1 MWRLSTG
8 EAVILAWLPA
18 IIVWGLSILNFSSSN
33 DAALGAPA
41 GRDFVRLY
49 LLGRAVAERDGDALY
64 DLEKFNALK
73 STQFPALEPDPYPQ
87 PYPPQAGIYFA
98 ALARLPYPQALVT
111 WIVVSLLLFGTA
123 SWWAA
128 RLTGL
133 PKAKCAVLLGL
144 AFAFPPLQEVKAFGQ
159 GTAIPLLSFVL
170 GWRFLLNDRS
180 VLAGAAFG
188 LLAVKPQLA
197 LPLMVIATAGR
208 QWRMMVGAALSIAAQ
223 IAVTWSL
230 LGPSVFSDYVNYVR
244 QFPALVESFQRDP
257 TQTHSLKTL
266 FGLVLP
272 GGLAVGAYAAT
283 ASIVLWRM
291 LRAYREASD
300 VGLEM
305 CVLIMASVLVSPH
318 LYVYDAALL
327 LPALMYVFA
336 KGWQST
342 QPLARQSLVGI
353 ILLYPAYIFPFAR
366 YTRIQASVVVLFWL
380 FWTVCSQLSNE
391 AHGGANAE
399 HPVPVQPST

>member
-1 MWRLSTG
+1 M
-8 EAVILAWLPA
+8 I
-18 IIVWGLSILNFSSSN
+18 WGFSILNFSSSN
-33 DAALGAPA
+33 DAARGAPA

-49 LLGRAVAERDGDALY
+49 LLGRVVAERDGAALY
-64 DLEKFNALK
+64 DLKKFNALK
-73 STQFPALEPDPYPQ
+73 STQFPALEPDPFPQ

-98 ALARLPYPQALVT
+98 ALARLPYPEALVT
-111 WIVVSLLLFGTA
+111 WIVVSLLLFGAA

-133 PKAKCAVLLGL
+133 PRAKCAVLLGL
-144 AFAFPPLQEVKAFGQ
+144 AFAFPPLEEVKAFGQ
-159 GTAIPLLSFVL
+159 GTAILLLSFVL
-170 GWRFLLNDRS
+170 GWRFLLNDWP

-188 LLAVKPQLA
+188 LLAVKPQFA
-197 LPLMVIATAGR
+197 LPLVVVAMARR
-208 QWRMMVGAALSIAAQ
+208 QWRMMMGATLSIAAQ

-230 LGPSVFSDYVNYVR
+230 LGPSVFIDYVNYVR
-244 QFPALVESFQRDP
+244 QFPALVESFQRDA

-266 FGLVLP
+266 FGLFLP

-291 LRAYREASD
+291 MRASQDASD

-327 LPALMYVFA
+327 LPALMYAFA

-342 QPLARQSLVGI
+342 QPLARRSVVLI
-353 ILLYPAYIFPFAR
+353 ILLYPAYIIPFAR
-366 YTRIQASVVVLFWL
+366 YTRVQVSVVVLFCL
-380 FWTVCSQLSNE
+380 FWTVCSQLSSE
-391 AHGGANAE
+391 AHGSANAE
-399 HPVPVQPST
+399 HPVPVQPSS